1 MRLFRCVIGLGLL
14 LANASAFTHEAIMHE
29 LLAANV
35 VPDAERESALKKGFS
50 GPAENRGVTSVTP
63 VGSVVLGGEF
73 DGMQGRMLRA
83 REIVIAPG
91 GVIAVHEHQQRPGV
105 AYIIEGEI
113 IEHRNDQQEPLVRR
127 PGDAAFE
134 KTGVVH
140 WWENRSDKPVRAL
153 VVDVVPES

>member
-1 MRLFRCVIGLGLL
+1 MRLFRYIVGLGLL
-14 LANASAFTHEAIMHE
+14 LASASAFAHEAIMHE

-50 GPAENRGVTSVTP
+50 GPTENRGVTSVTP

-73 DGMQGRMLRA
+73 EGMQGRMLRA

-113 IEHRNDQQEPLVRR
+113 MEHRNDQQEPLVRR

-140 WWENRSDKPVRAL
+140 WWENRSNKPVRAL